1 MVCAIMSFPENQV
14 ETVENK
20 RRKLRFRAWHRG
32 TREMD
37 LILGSFA
44 DLHIAGFDEG
54 ALSEFEKLLECPDPD
69 LYEWVSGQSAPP
81 ESADSPVLRLLLSH
95 RFAR

>member
-1 MVCAIMSFPENQV
+1 MDNIDEY
-14 ETVENK
+14 
-20 RRKLRFRAWHRG
+20 RRKLKFRAWHRG

-44 DLHIAGFDEG
+44 DRNIQDFDAEK
-54 ALSEFEKLLECPDPD
+54 LDQFQKLLECPDPD
-69 LYEWVSGQSAPP
+69 LYEWVSGQSKPP
-81 ESADSPVLRLLLSH
+81 VEEESAVMSLLLEH

>member
-1 MVCAIMSFPENQV
+1 MNSQLNIE
-14 ETVENK
+14 EY

-44 DLHIAGFDEG
+44 DRNVPSFD
-54 ALSEFEKLLECPDPD
+54 ADKLAQFERLLECPDPD
-69 LYEWVSGQSAPP
+69 LYEWVSGQSKPP
-81 ESADSPVLRLLLSH
+81 AEEESAVMSLLLEH